1 MGPCWVVKTSGFHG
15 VAVRQTNRLNMLFT
29 FLTRACFFCSFMA
42 RESSTYSFFFL
53 CVFNQQPQQD
63 PNQWN
68 GSFYGYT
75 QSYDTYGYAPPQ
87 DPNMYAYAT
96 YPGYG
101 NYQQPQQQAQPPPQ
115 VRLAGLLLVMSVLI
129 WTILSEASARL
140 IFLVKNSFEVG
151 SFT

>member
-1 MGPCWVVKTSGFHG
+1 MGPCWVVKASGFHG
-15 VAVRQTNRLNMLFT
+15 VAVLQTNRLNMSFT
-29 FLTRACFFCSFMA
+29 FLARACFFCSFMA
-42 RESSTYSFFFL
+42 RESSTYPFF
-53 CVFNQQPQQD
+53 CVLNQPQQD

-115 VRLAGLLLVMSVLI
+115 VRLVGDAYFNLDNSVGGI
-129 WTILSEASARL
+129 STVNISRK
-140 IFLVKNSFEVG
+140 IVEVG
-151 SFT
+151 SCT